1 MHSDIKA
8 NIPQEINMKLKVKTI
23 VAPALAALLVLA
35 SQSSMAQ
42 TTLRIQDYPGLGNF
56 LVRVANV
63 NGLCEKQGV
72 KCELRT
78 IPAAPLGMQ
87 TLLSGDIDIS
97 FTPPEVLIQAVN
109 KGADLKVIGSGG
121 REPVF
126 FLMASSGLETPSAA
140 KGYPAIMQDFK
151 GKKVGVTARGS
162 AAEFQLIDMLKDAGM
177 KADDVT
183 IVGVGAPNTAFPAI
197 ANKQIDGLV
206 LFTPMDGFCEVSKA
220 CRVVVDPRKGQ
231 GSQDVLKTA
240 GAAVVQVVRT
250 DFAAKNSAAL
260 DGFARA
266 MREAEVIVQNP
277 ASFAAMFKIAQDTFK
292 ISAPGGDQVLEVA
305 LRNSLPSF
313 KFPVDAKALQHIAE
327 YMRNNA
333 QIDKVVD
340 TSKLLQLR

>member
-1 MHSDIKA
+1 MRISA
-8 NIPQEINMKLKVKTI
+8 KTLI
-23 VAPALAALLVLA
+23 HTAIATLALSLGA
-35 SQSSMAQ
+35 SVMAQ
-42 TTLRIQDYPGLGNF
+42 QVTLRIQDYPGLGNF
-56 LVRVANV
+56 LVRVANA
-63 NGLCEKQGV
+63 NGLCEKQGI

-78 IPAAPLGMQ
+78 IPTGPLGMQ

-126 FLMASSGLETPSAA
+126 FLMAGTGLETPNAA

-162 AAEFQLIDMLKDAGM
+162 AAEFQLVDMLKDAGM

-231 GSQDVLKTA
+231 GSADVLKTS
-240 GAAVVQVVRT
+240 GAAVAQVVRT
-250 DFAAKNSAAL
+250 EFSAKNAVAL
-260 DGFARA
+260 DGYARA
-266 MREAEVIVQNP
+266 MREAEAIAQNP
-277 ASFAAMFKIAQDTFK
+277 ANFAAILKIAQDTFK
-292 ISAPGGDQVLEVA
+292 IASPGGDQVLEISV
-305 LRNSLPSF
+305 RNSVPSF
-313 KFPVDAKALQHIAE
+313 KFSLEPKALQHIAE
-327 YMRNNA
+327 YMKNNA